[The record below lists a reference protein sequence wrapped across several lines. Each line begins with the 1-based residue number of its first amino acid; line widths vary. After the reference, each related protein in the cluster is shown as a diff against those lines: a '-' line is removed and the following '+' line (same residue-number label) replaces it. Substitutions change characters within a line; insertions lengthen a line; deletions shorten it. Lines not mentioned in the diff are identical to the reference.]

1 VKRRVRK
8 MEGRSVKRKE
18 GRVGRRSIHVMYEG

>member
-1 VKRRVRK
+1 VSEE
-8 MEGRSVKRKE
+8 EGEEDGSVKRKE